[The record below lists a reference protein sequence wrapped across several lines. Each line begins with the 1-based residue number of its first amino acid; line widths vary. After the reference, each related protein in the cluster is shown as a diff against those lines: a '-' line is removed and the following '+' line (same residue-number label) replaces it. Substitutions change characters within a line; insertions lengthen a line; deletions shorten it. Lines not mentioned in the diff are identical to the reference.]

1 MPRIPS
7 GSSSRSRSS
16 SSKSNRS
23 KKSKKNARKTVRRE
37 LKGKKLP
44 VSQIERIIEFEK
56 MSDAT
61 VPSIQHSPG
70 EYVRMREILSKL
82 RFDRDENLAKIITY
96 LTAVSKATDATKR
109 EVGWM

>member
-1 MPRIPS
+1 MPRI
-7 GSSSRSRSS
+7 SSRSTSRSRSS

-23 KKSKKNARKTVRRE
+23 KKSKKTARKTVRRE

-44 VSQIERIIEFEK
+44 VSQIERIVAFQK

-61 VPSIQHSPG
+61 VQSIQHSPG

-82 RFDRDENLAKIITY
+82 RFDRDENLAGITTY
-96 LTAVSKATDATKR
+96 LTAVSKATVASKN